1 MPLILI
7 IVSAFVLYGQESFY
21 RLRGRNSRGSD
32 PGHYGRRKVPT
43 FIQDK
48 PCFLA
53 RSPLRMPIM
62 RDFIH
67 ESFAGRVVFGP
78 GRIAELPTEIELLG
92 KSSVMVVSTRSRAAE
107 AASVI
112 AELGNLCKAH
122 VPESVMHVPRDR
134 VVAAVAEAERCRA
147 DCIVAIGG
155 GSATGLAK
163 AVRLE
168 RDVAIVAVPSTYAG
182 SEMTDIWGISEAEGK
197 VTGRDERVVPS
208 VVIYDPDLT
217 RTLPGPIAGP
227 SGLNAI
233 AHSVEALYALN
244 RNPVLSMIAEEGIRR
259 MAGSLPAVCQGVSE
273 EGDREEAL
281 YGAFLCG
288 LALAKATMGLH
299 HKLCHVLGGTFGLPH
314 AETHAVILPYVARY
328 NANAAPEAMAATASA
343 LGASSAPTGLRHL
356 AAEIGAPLSLSVL
369 GLGEENLDA
378 VADIAT
384 EAPYF
389 NPRPVERDSLRA
401 LLDDAC
407 FGRFST
413 DLT

>member
-1 MPLILI
+1 
-7 IVSAFVLYGQESFY
+7 
-21 RLRGRNSRGSD
+21 
-32 PGHYGRRKVPT
+32 
-43 FIQDK
+43 
-48 PCFLA
+48 
-53 RSPLRMPIM
+53 M

-67 ESFAGRVVFGP
+67 ESFAGRIVFGP
-78 GRIAELPTEIELLG
+78 GRITELPSEIELLG
-92 KSSVMVVSTRSRAAE
+92 KSSVLVVSTRSRAAD
-107 AASVI
+107 AAKVI
-112 AELGNLCKAH
+112 EGLGKLCKAH
-122 VPESVMHVPRDR
+122 IPESVMHVPRDR
-134 VVAAVAEAERCRA
+134 VVAAVAEAERSGA
-147 DCIVAIGG
+147 DCVVAIGG

-217 RTLPGPIAGP
+217 RTLPGHIAGP

-233 AHSVEALYALN
+233 AHSVEALYAVN

-259 MAGSLPAVCQGVSE
+259 MAGSLPGVCKGNSE
-273 EGDREEAL
+273 EGDRDEAL

-299 HKLCHVLGGTFGLPH
+299 HKLCHVLGGAFGLPH

-328 NANAAPEAMAATASA
+328 NADAAPEAMTTIAST
-343 LGASSAPTGLRHL
+343 LGASNAPSGLRDL
-356 AAEIGAPLSLSVL
+356 AAEIGAPLSLAEL
-369 GLGEENLDA
+369 GLGEGDLDS

-389 NPRPVERDSLRA
+389 NPRPVERESLRV

-413 DLT
+413 SLP